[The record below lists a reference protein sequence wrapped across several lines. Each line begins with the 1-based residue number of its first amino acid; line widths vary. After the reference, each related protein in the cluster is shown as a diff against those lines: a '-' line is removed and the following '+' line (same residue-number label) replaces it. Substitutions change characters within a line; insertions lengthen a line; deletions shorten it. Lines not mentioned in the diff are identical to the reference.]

1 MPDNNLKVRARLR
14 ETVIEEDDA
23 ALEGVKTIED
33 YAPHNP
39 DVSTD
44 KLVAKKAERD
54 AARTEERDLERRLAA
69 ARDASTKREHEFHD
83 MIVVMREQVVAQ
95 KGKSSDEAVAVGLK
109 KKSEYG
115 R

>member
-1 MPDNNLKVRARLR
+1 MPDSNLKERDRLR

-23 ALEGVKTIED
+23 ALEGVKTIKD
-33 YAPHNP
+33 YSPHNP
-39 DVSTD
+39 DVTTD
-44 KLVAKKAERD
+44 
-54 AARTEERDLERRLAA
+54 RL
-69 ARDASTKREHEFHD
+69 DASAKREHEFHD